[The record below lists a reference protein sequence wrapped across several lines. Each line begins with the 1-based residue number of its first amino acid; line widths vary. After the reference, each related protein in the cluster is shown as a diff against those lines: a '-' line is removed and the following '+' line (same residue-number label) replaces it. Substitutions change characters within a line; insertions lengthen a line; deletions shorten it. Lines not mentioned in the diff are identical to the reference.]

1 MTRKRGLKGNSAK
14 NEVRCIPFNQAR
26 ESMFKPNN
34 HNKRSIY
41 IYIYI
46 EKQLNCKYDETEYP
60 SFKNSSLRVEP
71 Q

>member
-41 IYIYI
+41 IYIYRKTVKLQI
-46 EKQLNCKYDETEYP
+46 
-60 SFKNSSLRVEP
+60 
-71 Q
+71 